1 MEIERKFLFH
11 KLPDHLDTYPHY
23 GIEQAYVTT
32 NPVIRVRKKTLYDA
46 ASAVSGCQYVLTVKS
61 SGMLARQEFELPID
75 EAAYRTLCTKA
86 DGNVIAKTRYKIPL
100 NQGLTLELDLFEGL
114 FDGLVQILAQAFLFD
129 QNMGGGNGAI
139 NKAGVIEVDLLL
151 KLDKLLRVFD
161 PVHIPKKRQPKRLA
175 LALFVAF
182 AFPVGGKILCGL
194 LLLRSG
200 HSGHLIARKS
210 SLS

>member
-1 MEIERKFLFH
+1 MFGFRICILFVKGIIQQADNFTCRYGNLH
-11 KLPDHLDTYPHY
+11 LPF
-23 GIEQAYVTT
+23 EVF
-32 NPVIRVRKKTLYDA
+32 
-46 ASAVSGCQYVLTVKS
+46 VSGIDKKLQPIVFFFQICKFDDFRLTARAFHIVHIESTEITGHDPARVL
-61 SGMLARQEFELPID
+61 
-75 EAAYRTLCTKA
+75 
-86 DGNVIAKTRYKIPL
+86 RYGQFQNIPL
-100 NQGLTLELDLFEGL
+100 CLLERCQQCPIGL
-114 FDGLVQILAQAFLFD
+114 FDRLVQILAQAFLFD

-175 LALFVAF
+175 LAFFVAF

-200 HSGHLIARKS
+200 HSGHLIARKL